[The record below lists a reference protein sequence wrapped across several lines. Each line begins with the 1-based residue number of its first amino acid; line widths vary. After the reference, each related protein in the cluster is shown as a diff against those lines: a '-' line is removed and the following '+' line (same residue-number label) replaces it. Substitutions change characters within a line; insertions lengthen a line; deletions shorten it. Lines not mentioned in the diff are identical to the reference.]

1 MPVHLLQH
9 LKRRAS
15 HMAYNSML
23 YNWSLQG
30 EAPERIAVR
39 PVDPW
44 AGSMEAGHAIC
55 EGRLL
60 HEGAQMPFGED
71 VWFMDALPNGW
82 MVRLHGFSWLRDLR
96 ALSGERGMSAVAR
109 THAKMLIRSW
119 CAAHERWDA
128 GSWRMDITGERLAM
142 WISAYEFFSA
152 VEFIAPEEEE
162 AFQDVFFDSCMRQA
176 RHLSRAL
183 AHEGID
189 ECSGARRF
197 QAVKGLL
204 YAGIAFEGYE
214 GWREQALEQLEFEI
228 DAQIA
233 GDGAH
238 RSRSPAQ
245 LLDVLQILLDIRTAL
260 RAADLPLPEKVQ
272 HAIDRMGPALRFF
285 RYNDKHL
292 ALFHGA
298 QEGDAERIDAVL
310 SQAGV
315 RGKTLSALP
324 CSGYE
329 RLSLGRTCVMMDCT
343 GTVEWPYGSE
353 AHASPLA
360 FEMTYGRSRLFV
372 NCGAHP
378 LDENWRDALRS
389 TPAHTALSLDARN
402 ACEVRGRRVCKGKAG
417 SVVRE
422 DLKHA
427 AFLEAAHEGYVPVN
441 GFTHKRRI
449 YICDQGHDVRGED
462 VLSADALP
470 ARPVDVAVRF
480 HLHPRV
486 MVSLIRDGQEALLRL
501 PGGVGWRFH
510 LATDLHQCMLS
521 LEDSVY
527 LGEGV
532 QPRKTKQLV
541 IYGQLH
547 DKKAKIKWAVQRE
560 G

>member
-15 HMAYNSML
+15 YMAYNSML

-30 EAPERIAVR
+30 EVPERMVVR

-55 EGRLL
+55 EGRILY
-60 HEGAQMPFGED
+60 EGAQMPFGLEC
-71 VWFMDALPNGW
+71 WSMDALPPTW
-82 MVRLHGFSWLRDLR
+82 MAYLHGFAWLRDLR
-96 ALSGERGMSAVAR
+96 SLSSERGMGAVAR

-119 CAAHERWDA
+119 CEAHERWSA
-128 GSWRMDITGERLAM
+128 GSWRMDIAGERLAM

-152 VEFIAPEEEE
+152 VEFIEPDEEEE
-162 AFQDVFFDSCMRQA
+162 FQDLFFDSAMRQA
-176 RHLSRAL
+176 RHLSRCFS
-183 AHEGID
+183 HGGYD
-189 ECSGARRF
+189 ECQGLGRF
-197 QAVKGLL
+197 KAVKGLL
-204 YAGIAFEGYE
+204 YAGVAFEGCE
-214 GWREQALEQLEFEI
+214 DWLEQALEHLDFEI

-238 RSRSPAQ
+238 RSRSASQ
-245 LLDVLQILLDIRTAL
+245 LLEALQILLDIRTAL
-260 RAADLPLPEKVQ
+260 RAADKPLPEKIQ

-298 QEGDAERIDAVL
+298 QEGNAERIDAVL

-315 RGKTLSALP
+315 RGKPLSALP

-329 RLSLGRTCVMMDCT
+329 RLSLGRTAVMMDCT
-343 GTVEWPYGSE
+343 GAVEWPYGAQ

-360 FEMTYGRSRLFV
+360 FEMSYGRSRLFV

-378 LDENWRDALRS
+378 LDDDWRDALRS

-402 ACEVRGRRVCKGKAG
+402 ACDVRGKRVCKA
-417 SVVRE
+417 SARAVVRE
-422 DLKHA
+422 GLRHA
-427 AFLEAAHEGYVPVN
+427 TLIEAVHDGYVAVN
-441 GFTHKRRI
+441 GFRHKRRI
-449 YICDQGHDVRGED
+449 YLCDQGHDVRGED
-462 VLSADALP
+462 VLDADVLP
-470 ARPVDVAVRF
+470 ARPVEVAVRF

-510 LATDLHQCMLS
+510 MASDLQHCTLA
-521 LEDSVY
+521 LEESVY
-527 LGEGV
+527 LGDGV
-532 QPRKTKQLV
+532 QPRKTKQLA
-541 IYGQLH
+541 IYGQAN
-547 DKKAKIKWAVQRE
+547 DIKYKIKWAVQRE